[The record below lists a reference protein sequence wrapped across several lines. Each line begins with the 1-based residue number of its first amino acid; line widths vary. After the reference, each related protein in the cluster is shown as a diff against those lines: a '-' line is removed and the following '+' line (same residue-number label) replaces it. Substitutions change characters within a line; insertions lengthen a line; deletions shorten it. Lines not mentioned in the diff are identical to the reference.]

1 MKLTPDQL
9 RAYSHRVGVL
19 LRWIVRARKRM
30 DQLGVHGRVR
40 DQTLKAED
48 ALISLR
54 MAAHYAS
61 CRESTGGGGGVFD
74 DEADRGAN
82 QSR

>member
-1 MKLTPDQL
+1 VNLTSDQL
-9 RAYSHRVGVL
+9 RAYSQRVGIL
-19 LRWIVRARKRM
+19 LRWIVRARKQM

-48 ALISLR
+48 ALLTLR

-61 CRESTGGGGGVFD
+61 CRESTGGGGAFD
-74 DEADRGAN
+74 DGDSIRP
-82 QSR
+82 SRKQK